1 MAEAVP
7 AGRSIEAQIV
17 ETLRSAKE
25 ELHTE
30 ELAEQLGLSRHT
42 VSKYLQ
48 VLYAKGAVRMRRVGN
63 AKLWRASDLSIEV
76 RPLLLQDLPRI
87 LRIEER
93 LQQLRRTAL
102 PSSTVQ
108 DWEDERDTFRQTVEY
123 HLECGD
129 PALCLGAEIDG
140 ELVGYILGEVRL
152 WEFGGGEKTGWIKIL
167 AVDPDH
173 QRRGIGR
180 RLGEELLKQFRRR
193 GIRRVRTLV
202 DSYSGELIAYFRSLG
217 FQVLRMLPLELPL
230 DTEGGESLAQRL
242 PLEDHDKTSKGRKGR
257 GEA

>member
-1 MAEAVP
+1 VAKAVP
-7 AGRSIEAQIV
+7 TGQSIEARIV
-17 ETLRSAKE
+17 EALRGARE
-25 ELHTE
+25 ELYTE

-63 AKLWRASDLSIEV
+63 AKLWRASDLAIAI
-76 RPLLLQDLPRI
+76 RPLLPEDLPRI
-87 LRIEER
+87 LQIEER
-93 LQQLRRTAL
+93 LQRLRRITL
-102 PSSTVQ
+102 PSPTVP
-108 DWEDERDTFRQTVEY
+108 DWEDERPAFQQTIEY

-129 PALCLGAEIDG
+129 PALCMGAELDG

-180 RLGEELLKQFRRR
+180 RLGEELLEQFRRR

-217 FQVLRMLPLELPL
+217 FQVLSMLPLELSM
-230 DTEGGESLAQRL
+230 DTEAGPWGRERL
-242 PLEDHDKTSKGRKGR
+242 PSEDDRKDSKI
-257 GEA
+257 

>member
-1 MAEAVP
+1 MVSRTLGRGEIEERIIRVLQEA
-7 AGRSIEAQIV
+7 
-17 ETLRSAKE
+17 SA

-30 ELAEQLGLSRHT
+30 ELAAQLGLSRHT

-48 VLYAKGAVRMRRVGN
+48 VLYAKGSVRMRRVGN
-63 AKLWRASDLSIEV
+63 AKLWRASDAGIEI
-76 RPLLLQDLPRI
+76 RPLLPEDLPRI
-87 LRIEER
+87 LQIEER
-93 LQQLRRTAL
+93 LQQLRQTAL
-102 PSSTVQ
+102 SSSAVQ
-108 DWEDERDTFRQTVEY
+108 GWEAERDTFQQTIEY
-123 HLECGD
+123 HLEYGD

-140 ELVGYILGEVRL
+140 ELVGYMIGEVRL

-180 RLGEELLKQFRRR
+180 RLGEELLKQFLRR

-217 FQVLRMLPLELPL
+217 FQVLSMLPLELTM
-230 DTEGGESLAQRL
+230 DTEADSLEGERL
-242 PLEDHDKTSKGRKGR
+242 PLEDLRKDSKNRKGR
-257 GEA
+257 RGA

>member
-1 MAEAVP
+1 MAKAVP
-7 AGRSIEAQIV
+7 TGRSIEARII
-17 ETLRSAKE
+17 EALRGATE

-63 AKLWRASDLSIEV
+63 AKLWRASDAGIIIRS
-76 RPLLLQDLPRI
+76 LLPEDLPRI
-87 LRIEER
+87 LQIEER

-102 PSSTVQ
+102 PSSNVQ
-108 DWEDERDTFRQTVEY
+108 DWEAERDAFQQTVEY

-129 PALCLGAEIDG
+129 PALCLGAEVDG
-140 ELVGYILGEVRL
+140 ELVGYMIGEVRL

-180 RLGEELLKQFRRR
+180 RLGEELLEQFQRR

-217 FQVLRMLPLELPL
+217 FQVLSMLPLELTM
-230 DTEGGESLAQRL
+230 DAEAGVGSAKRL
-242 PLEDHDKTSKGRKGR
+242 PFEDLRSTVKRGKGR

>member
-1 MAEAVP
+1 MGP
-7 AGRSIEAQIV
+7 KTAGRNQIEERI
-17 ETLRSAKE
+17 LRLLRGAA

-30 ELAEQLGLSRHT
+30 EIAERIGLSRQT

-63 AKLWRASDLSIEV
+63 AKLWRASDTGIEI
-76 RPLLLQDLPRI
+76 RPLFPEDLPRI
-87 LRIEER
+87 LQIEER
-93 LQQLRRTAL
+93 LQQLRQTAL
-102 PSSTVQ
+102 SSLAVQ
-108 DWEDERDTFRQTVEY
+108 GWEAERDTFQQTIEY
-123 HLECGD
+123 HLEYGD

-140 ELVGYILGEVRL
+140 ELVGYMIGEVRL

-173 QRRGIGR
+173 QRQGIGR

-217 FQVLRMLPLELPL
+217 FQVLSMLPLEHTM
-230 DTEGGESLAQRL
+230 DTEAGAGNTKRS
-242 PLEDHDKTSKGRKGR
+242 PFEDLRSDSKSRKGR